1 MSKPPTTAG
10 QTCEPDY
17 LLIPDKKGVC
27 KLGMK
32 RQQGAVQLQTDHQ
45 EGRLVTSLPLPLH
58 GGGGGWGIKGVEPP
72 SIIISRSTTSVLHRP
87 PLWQRGGSPTR
98 RSEGRGS
105 WKQTRRSPPMAVN
118 AAPPPSR
125 RRRRAKD

>member
-45 EGRLVTSLPLPLH
+45 EGRLVTSPPSPCT
-58 GGGGGWGIKGVEPP
+58 GGGGWGIKGVEPP

-87 PLWQRGGSPTR
+87 PLWQRGGSPYPPIRGEGELEADPPITADGRQR
-98 RSEGRGS
+98 RAAAAAE
-105 WKQTRRSPPMAVN
+105 PP
-118 AAPPPSR
+118 PPPS
-125 RRRRAKD
+125 

>member
-10 QTCEPDY
+10 QTGEPDY

-45 EGRLVTSLPLPLH
+45 EGRLVTSPPPAR
-58 GGGGGWGIKGVEPP
+58 GGGRVGYKRRG
-72 SIIISRSTTSVLHRP
+72 TSLNHH
-87 PLWQRGGSPTR
+87 Q
-98 RSEGRGS
+98 
-105 WKQTRRSPPMAVN
+105 
-118 AAPPPSR
+118 
-125 RRRRAKD
+125 

>member
-45 EGRLVTSLPLPLH
+45 EGRLQ
-58 GGGGGWGIKGVEPP
+58 GVPKKMVNKDFLAKICTLEP
-72 SIIISRSTTSVLHRP
+72 
-87 PLWQRGGSPTR
+87 
-98 RSEGRGS
+98 
-105 WKQTRRSPPMAVN
+105 
-118 AAPPPSR
+118 
-125 RRRRAKD
+125 